1 MREGIVFSLILFVTT
16 ADTDLLAADRALEAM
31 PADFPEAK
39 AFNPANMFSSSPIR
53 NASEDDG
60 NSGDHPEVSEQQAIL
75 TAADAVF
82 SSN

>member
-39 AFNPANMFSSSPIR
+39 AFNPVNMSSSSIR
-53 NASEDDG
+53 NASEDG
-60 NSGDHPEVSEQQAIL
+60 NSGDPPEVNEQQAIL

-82 SSN
+82 SSS

>member
-39 AFNPANMFSSSPIR
+39 AFNPANMSSSSSIR
-53 NASEDDG
+53 IASEDG
-60 NSGDHPEVSEQQAIL
+60 NSGDPPEVSEQQAIL

>member
-16 ADTDLLAADRALEAM
+16 ADTDLLAADCSLEAM

-39 AFNPANMFSSSPIR
+39 AFNPANMSSSSSIR
-53 NASEDDG
+53 IASEDG
-60 NSGDHPEVSEQQAIL
+60 NSGDPPEVSEQQAIL

>member
-16 ADTDLLAADRALEAM
+16 ADTDLLAADCSLEAM

-39 AFNPANMFSSSPIR
+39 AFNPANMSSSSSIR
-53 NASEDDG
+53 IASEDG
-60 NSGDHPEVSEQQAIL
+60 NSGDPPEVSEQQAIL

-82 SSN
+82 SSNN

>member
-1 MREGIVFSLILFVTT
+1 MREWIVFSLILFVTT

-39 AFNPANMFSSSPIR
+39 AFNPANMSSSSSIR
-53 NASEDDG
+53 IASEDG
-60 NSGDHPEVSEQQAIL
+60 NSGDPPEVSEQQAIL

>member
-1 MREGIVFSLILFVTT
+1 MREWIVFSLILFVTT

-39 AFNPANMFSSSPIR
+39 AFNPANMSSSSPIR
-53 NASEDDG
+53 NASEDG
-60 NSGDHPEVSEQQAIL
+60 NSGDPPEVSEQQAIL

-82 SSN
+82 SSSS

>member
-39 AFNPANMFSSSPIR
+39 AFNPANMSSSSSIR
-53 NASEDDG
+53 QATEDG
-60 NSGDHPEVSEQQAIL
+60 NSGDPPEVNEQQAIL

-82 SSN
+82 SSS

>member
-39 AFNPANMFSSSPIR
+39 AFNPANMSSSSSIR
-53 NASEDDG
+53 IASEDG
-60 NSGDHPEVSEQQAIL
+60 NSGDPPEVSEQQAIL

-82 SSN
+82 SSSS

>member
-39 AFNPANMFSSSPIR
+39 AFNPANMSSSSSIR
-53 NASEDDG
+53 IASEDG
-60 NSGDHPEVSEQQAIL
+60 NSGDPPEVSEQQAIL

-82 SSN
+82 SSSN

>member
-16 ADTDLLAADRALEAM
+16 ADTDLLVADCSLEAM

-39 AFNPANMFSSSPIR
+39 AFNPANMSSSSSIR
-53 NASEDDG
+53 IASEDG
-60 NSGDHPEVSEQQAIL
+60 NSGDPPEVSEQQAIL